1 MEKCRVVALT
11 MMILIFGSLV
21 RGQIISQYIETDAGT
36 TPKGIEIWNNTD
48 AVFDFAT
55 NNLVIKK
62 GGNGNPPAADYTLA
76 EGTLASGA
84 VVVIGSSDLQTVTEI
99 NGSVFYLKPFTFNG
113 DDALEVWYGDNKT
126 DVFGMPGSD
135 PGSAWSGN
143 DVSTAD
149 QNIQIKSDIIAGDLD
164 GWTDPSERFE
174 TVSTTP
180 SGIDGM
186 MGFGVSPSGGNTDP
200 TIVLSVAVLS
210 GFSYVVDNGPSAEQ
224 FFTVEGGNLVDDISI
239 TAPINYEIS
248 TTSGSGYLTPLT
260 LVETDGV
267 VDLTTVYVRLK
278 AGLSEGSFN
287 NEVIGLASDGAD
299 AKTVTCNG
307 SVTDG
312 GFIEDFTNSNAS
324 ASYGNGS
331 FVGNNGITWS
341 YVASRNGNN
350 DANSSGITLPALM
363 LRDLS
368 HFSSVSSSVISG
380 GIANFSVKLYKG
392 FTGVGNRQVELF
404 INGESQG
411 SSVEFDDLDEHL
423 FSVSNINV
431 EGDFT
436 IALKNTAGKQIIVDD
451 ISWNG
456 YIDGNIIGDCLPET
470 TELFQNYPNP
480 FNPETEITYNIAKGS
495 DVKIAVFNYKGELV
509 QELVNKFQP
518 AGRYSVKWNGS
529 NATSGIYFYKM
540 SAGNYTKIM
549 RAVMVK

>member
-149 QNIQIKSDIIAGDLD
+149 QNIQIKSDIIAGDFD

-248 TTSGSGYLTPLT
+248 TTSGSGYATPLT
-260 LVETDGV
+260 LVETDGT
-267 VDLTTVYVRLK
+267 VDLTIIYVRLK
-278 AGLSEGSFN
+278 AGLSEGGYSG
-287 NEVIGLASDGAD
+287 EVIGLASDGAD
-299 AKTVTCNG
+299 SKTVICSG

-312 GFIEDFTNSNAS
+312 GFVEDFTNSTAT

-331 FVGNNGITWS
+331 FVGNNGIIWT

-350 DANSSGITLPALM
+350 DDNSSGITLPALM

-436 IALKNTAGKQIIVDD
+436 ISLKNTAGKQVIVDD

-456 YIDGNIIGDCLPET
+456 YIDGNIIDNCLPEV

-509 QELVNKFQP
+509 EELVNKFQP
-518 AGRYSVKWNGS
+518 AGRYNVKWNGS

-540 SAGNYTKIM
+540 TAGNYTKIM
-549 RAVMVK
+549 RAVLVK